1 MFKLFFDLLLS
12 NTCERGIDMAVLE
25 HECID
30 IIIQDAISDNN
41 VDRLLDVLFSKEDG
55 IDSVALISFI
65 KERASMYSFKYDI
78 DTNKKI
84 SEYIDQLSTD
94 NSRQE
99 NFVLNLGAKLCSQIP
114 SSQSEL
120 TQLNYM
126 VFWSMFAIAE
136 KKCIGLPTVKITDPS
151 NFFKMLPPLT
161 PNQENAHTAC
171 IKAFNLNAD
180 SFSLKANSQLRL
192 FLHPFHSKNK
202 RLRTKKKN
210 LNRVLKTTKKIMQVH
225 KINHRKNA
233 YNIFSGKSYIVPEQF
248 TKMIVNLFLY

>member
-1 MFKLFFDLLLS
+1 
-12 NTCERGIDMAVLE
+12 MAILADACTE
-25 HECID
+25 
-30 IIIQDAISDNN
+30 IIIKDAICDDNI
-41 VDRLLDVLFSKEDG
+41 DCLFDVLFSKEDG
-55 IDSVALISFI
+55 IDNVALISFI
-65 KERASMYSFKYDI
+65 KKRASIYSSEYDA
-78 DTNKKI
+78 DTNKNI
-84 SEYIDQLSTD
+84 AEYIDKLSTD

-99 NFVLNLGAKLCSQIP
+99 SFVLKLGAELSTQIT

-120 TQLNYM
+120 TKLNYM

-136 KKCIGLPTVKITDPS
+136 KKCIGSPTAEITDLS
-151 NFFKMLPPLT
+151 NFFDMLPSLT
-161 PNQENAHTAC
+161 QNQINAHTAC

-210 LNRVLKTTKKIMQVH
+210 LNRVLKTTKKIMQVN
-225 KINHRKNA
+225 KINHRNNS

-248 TKMIVNLFLY
+248 TKILVNLFLS